1 MNLNWHCKHFSE
13 LTAEEFHDILRVR
26 IGVFIIEQNCPYPE
40 IDGKDKDA
48 YHVFGMNEENE
59 IVAVS
64 RILKKGISYDECSIG
79 RVATSSKARMT
90 GFGIEMM
97 KFTLEKIESLFG
109 KTDVRISA
117 QEYLKS
123 FYEKFGFV
131 KVSESYL
138 EDDIPHIEMLRE
150 NSGLNF

>member
-1 MNLNWHCKHFSE
+1 MNWTCKHFSD

-48 YHVFGMNEENE
+48 YHIFGRDDENE

-64 RILKKGISYDECSIG
+64 RILKKGVSYYECSIG
-79 RVATSSKARMT
+79 RVATSSKARLS
-90 GFGIEMM
+90 GIGMEMM
-97 KFTLEKIESLFG
+97 KFNLENIQILFG

-138 EDDIPHIEMLRE
+138 EDDIPHIEMLRK
-150 NSGLNF
+150 NQD